1 MPRALVTG
9 ASGFIG
15 PYLVKHLQHAGYEV
29 RCLVRPSSDL
39 KRLSPLNPE
48 LVHGDVTDPDSLKLA
63 VEAVDV
69 VFHLAG
75 VIKALDYEAFHH
87 VNAEGTGYLAA
98 ACAECETPPTLILVS
113 SQAAAGT
120 SPSDHRRRESDPPA
134 PVSMYGRS
142 KLAGER
148 AAAARADRVP
158 LTIVRP
164 GIVIGDGDP
173 LTLQMYRPIN
183 RCRLHLRPTL
193 SNYRYSFVHVEDLV
207 ELLVAAAERGE
218 RVDPTSEKSR
228 EISGR
233 YFAADD
239 HQPTYVELGHIIG
252 AALGKKRVFSVPV
265 PKPISWVI
273 VSVQELFARV
283 RGRPS
288 IVNLDKVREGSAG
301 DWTCSSEAA
310 KQQLGFCPQIP
321 LVERFNRTA
330 QWYREAGWL

>member
-1 MPRALVTG
+1 MRRALVTG

-15 PYLVKHLQHAGYEV
+15 PHLVERLQQNGYEV

-39 KRLSPLNPE
+39 ERLKPLSPE
-48 LVHGDVTDPDSLKLA
+48 FVFGDVTDQDSLKAA
-63 VEAVDV
+63 VEGVDT

-75 VIKALDYEAFHH
+75 VIKALGYDAFHR
-87 VNAEGTGYLAA
+87 VNVEGTGNLAA
-98 ACAECETPPTLILVS
+98 ACAKCDPPPTLILVS

-120 SPSDHRRRESDPPA
+120 SPPEHRRCESDPVA

-148 AAAARADRVP
+148 AAAAMADRVP
-158 LTIVRP
+158 LTIIRP

-183 RCRLHLRPTL
+183 KCLLHLRPTL

-207 ELLVAAAERGE
+207 ELLINAAERGE
-218 RVDPTSEKSR
+218 RVDPSSAESR

-252 AALGKKRVFSVPV
+252 SALGKKRVFSIPV

-273 VSVQELFARV
+273 VSVQEIIARV

-310 KQQLGFCPQIP
+310 KRDLDFRTPIS

-330 QWYREAGWL
+330 RWYREAGWL